1 MKHVFAIKFGA
12 VKVWQVGVLLAAAL
26 VLTGCGRTAP
36 TRTSLPPGELPSVQ
50 RQQQVLNDFTLSQWR
65 GCNTDFE
72 RGQILGRDGYQNY
85 WVCWGTTSTEHR
97 YAITLLAAPGNE
109 KGAQVKLE
117 FRRGHEPGMLAL
129 LRTFFLLAGVD
140 DEDERLRM
148 RSDVSRYLITPPD
161 VRAMVQ
167 ASQTPNGL
175 IMEMG
180 YNIPRPGYTT
190 LEINARL
197 PQDSPTAPES
207 PIEVDAEADTDT
219 DTDTDTETVAEAV
232 ADTKAL
238 VGYGV
243 K

>member
-1 MKHVFAIKFGA
+1 MKHVFATKVLA
-12 VKVWQVGVLLAAAL
+12 AKVWLVGAFMLSAFL
-26 VLTGCGRTAP
+26 LTGCDRTPP

-85 WVCWGTTSTEHR
+85 WVCWGTTSSEHR

-109 KGAQVKLE
+109 KGAHVKLE

-207 PIEVDAEADTDT
+207 PIEADTDT
-219 DTDTDTETVAEAV
+219 DTDPLEDDSPNTSPNTSSSTSANN
-232 ADTKAL
+232 L
-238 VGYGV
+238 G
-243 K
+243 

>member
-1 MKHVFAIKFGA
+1 MKHVFT
-12 VKVWQVGVLLAAAL
+12 VKVFVVAAGLLATL
-26 VLTGCGRTAP
+26 VLVGCDRTPPA
-36 TRTSLPPGELPSVQ
+36 RTNLPEGELPTVQ

-65 GCNTDFE
+65 GCNTDYE

-85 WVCWGTTSTEHR
+85 WVCWGTTSSEHR
-97 YAITLLAAPGNE
+97 YAFTLLAAPGNE

-117 FRRGHEPGMLAL
+117 FRRGHELGTNAL

-161 VRAMVQ
+161 VRRMMVQ

-180 YNIPRPGYTT
+180 YNMPRSGYTT
-190 LEINARL
+190 LQINARL
-197 PQDSPTAPES
+197 PQDNPTAPES
-207 PIEVDAEADTDT
+207 PIEADAESESAENGSGDDTQ
-219 DTDTDTETVAEAV
+219 
-232 ADTKAL
+232 
-238 VGYGV
+238 G
-243 K
+243 